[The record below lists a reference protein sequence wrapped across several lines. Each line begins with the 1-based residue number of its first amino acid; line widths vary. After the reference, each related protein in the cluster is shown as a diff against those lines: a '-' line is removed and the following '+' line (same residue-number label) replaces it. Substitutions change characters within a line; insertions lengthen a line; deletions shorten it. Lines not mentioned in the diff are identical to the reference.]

1 MILSTPRFQCHKV
14 PNMVSDHDPDR
25 EDCLAVERGG
35 FLRRLARPEVRIAVF
50 YVLLASLWIIGS
62 DSLLGMITRTGQDSF
77 FLQTFKGLNFVVT
90 TGILLYLVLSKAYGG
105 WRRAERLRLDA
116 VNASRETL
124 RNLTSRIQTLRE
136 EERTRIA
143 REIHDEL
150 GQMLTGIKMR
160 MRMMENRIGDRDD
173 RSLNP
178 LIDEMVETTTMIDE
192 LINAVRRIA
201 SGLRPPVLDDLGLV
215 AALEGEA
222 EQFSRRTG
230 IRCVLDIRR
239 MPEKL
244 PHEVEIAAF
253 RIFQECLT
261 NVARHA
267 QAGRVDA
274 SCGVEEGVLELRV
287 KDDGVGLDPA
297 AIRNPHSL
305 GLAGMLERAAD
316 NGGEIT
322 FEALPQK
329 GAGIVLRIPLDGM
342 KPGNNGYPS

>member
-1 MILSTPRFQCHKV
+1 
-14 PNMVSDHDPDR
+14 MVSDHDPECESNHAD
-25 EDCLAVERGG
+25 ERPRL
-35 FLRRLARPEVRIAVF
+35 LRRLIRPEVRIAVV

-62 DSLLGMITRTGQDSF
+62 DSLLGRITNGGQDSF
-77 FLQTFKGLNFVVT
+77 FLQTFKGLNFVIT
-90 TGILLYLVLSKAYGG
+90 TGILLYLVLKKAYGG
-105 WRRAERLRLDA
+105 WRRAERQRMDV
-116 VNASRETL
+116 VNSSREKL

-136 EERTRIA
+136 EESTRIA

-160 MRMMENRIGDRDD
+160 MRMIEDRLGDRDD

-178 LIDEMVETTTMIDE
+178 LIDEMVETTAMIDE
-192 LINAVRRIA
+192 VIDAVRRIA
-201 SGLRPPVLDDLGLV
+201 SGLRPPVLDDLGLA

-230 IRCVLDIRR
+230 IQCVLDQGR
-239 MPEKL
+239 MPDKL
-244 PHEVEIAAF
+244 PRDLAIAAF

-267 QAGRVDA
+267 QAKRVDA
-274 SCGVEEGVLELRV
+274 WCGLVDGNLELRV
-287 KDDGVGLDPA
+287 KDDGLGLDPA

-316 NGGEIT
+316 AGGRIT
-322 FEALPQK
+322 FETLPDT
-329 GAGIVLRIPLDGM
+329 GAGIVLSIPLG
-342 KPGNNGYPS
+342 GTQPSPSGQTP